1 MPRTGKVEKR
11 QIAPDPI
18 YNNPTLAKFIN
29 KLMMH
34 GKKSVAEKAV
44 YGALESIKVKG
55 QDPII
60 TFEKALENVMPRM
73 EVRPRRVGGAS
84 YMVPMEVR
92 GPRRQSLA
100 ITWLIAS
107 ARKRTTKDLKRIKN
121 LPLIAAKVAAE
132 IEAAAE
138 GQGSAVGKREE
149 MNRAAE
155 ANKAFS
161 HFRW

>member
-1 MPRTGKVEKR
+1 MPRTGKVPKR
-11 QIAPDPI
+11 QIEADPI
-18 YNNPTLAKFIN
+18 YQNPVLAKFIN
-29 KLMMH
+29 KLMIS
-34 GKKSVAEKAV
+34 GKKSVAQKAV
-44 YGALESIKVKG
+44 YGAFESIKGKG
-55 QDPII
+55 QDPIV

-100 ITWLIAS
+100 ITWLIVS
-107 ARKRTTKDLKRIKN
+107 ARKRPAKDVQRIKN

-132 IEAAAE
+132 IEAAAKGE
-138 GQGSAVGKREE
+138 GAAVAKREE
-149 MNRAAE
+149 MMRMAE
-155 ANKAFS
+155 ANKAFA